1 MIPALYNYRCQLLRV
16 VDGDTV
22 DLEVDLGLETY
33 RKVKCRLYGLNAPE
47 KNTQEG
53 KAAAAW
59 LADRLAKVK
68 TLYVETLKD
77 RTEKYGRYLAILTD
91 ENGTV
96 INGEILQAGHAKE
109 YYGGKRE

>member
-1 MIPALYNYRCQLLRV
+1 MPSLYNYRCKLLRV

-33 RKVKCRLYGLNAPE
+33 RRVKCRLYGLNAPE
-47 KNTQEG
+47 KSTPEG
-53 KAAAAW
+53 KAAATW
-59 LADRLAKVK
+59 LTERMARVK

-77 RTEKYGRYLAILTD
+77 RTEKFGRYLAILSD
-91 ENGTV
+91 ENGVV

-109 YYGGKRE
+109 YYGGRR